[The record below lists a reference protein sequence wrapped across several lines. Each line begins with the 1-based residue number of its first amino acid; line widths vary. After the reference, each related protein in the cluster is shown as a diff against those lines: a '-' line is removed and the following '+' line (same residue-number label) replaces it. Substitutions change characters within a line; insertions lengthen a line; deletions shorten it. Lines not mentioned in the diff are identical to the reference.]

1 MVDLGLVRSGLGLY
15 QVGMSKGV
23 VAEMLVRL
31 LLVGSKV
38 SLGDALIGLLD
49 VRRLKNLRTEP
60 GVCTPLISSISPAP
74 NDWLAVAPGL
84 PPGERAAA
92 ELLMDGRN

>member
-1 MVDLGLVRSGLGLY
+1 MRSGLGLY

-38 SLGDALIGLLD
+38 SLGEALIGLLD
-49 VRRLKNLRTEP
+49 VRLLKIRPIQACVSP
-60 GVCTPLISSISPAP
+60 G
-74 NDWLAVAPGL
+74 
-84 PPGERAAA
+84 R
-92 ELLMDGRN
+92 

>member
-38 SLGDALIGLLD
+38 SLGEALIGLLD
-49 VRRLKNLRTEP
+49 VRLLKIRPIQACVSP
-60 GVCTPLISSISPAP
+60 G
-74 NDWLAVAPGL
+74 
-84 PPGERAAA
+84 R
-92 ELLMDGRN
+92 